1 MFEKLMQDYFVNLT
15 GGNKG
20 ADTDAGGANKHLLEL
35 QADYYRKQTELW
47 MSMLASPPG
56 KEPAPVIEAERGD
69 RRFNAPEWNEL
80 PFFNYLKQSYLLNSR
95 WLLEMV
101 ETNLEKNPLD
111 KHAKE
116 KALFFT
122 HQLID
127 SLSPSNFPAT
137 NPEVLKLALET
148 KGASVTNGMKN
159 FRADMEKGRISM
171 TDENAFEVGKNIA
184 ISPGAVVFQNDIMQ
198 LIQYAPLTKQVH
210 QLPLLM
216 VPPFI
221 NKYYILDLQPENSF
235 VRHAVEQGQTVF
247 MVSWR
252 NIPPQPS
259 QSQFEGE
266 TRRQRANNE
275 DSASGT
281 ARRERGSRQSVADEM
296 GLGTA
301 SWDDYIEQGI
311 FQPIKAVLEISGTDQ
326 LNALGFCV
334 GGTLLATALAVMR
347 RQKKAFPVLPVA
359 SLTLLATFLDFSD
372 VGKIEAYIDEDF
384 VQEREVEYAQG
395 GVVDG
400 RKLASTFA
408 SLRAN
413 DLIWSYVVNNYLKG
427 KQPEAFDL
435 LYWNSD
441 STNLPGTLH
450 AYYLRNMY
458 LENNLRVPD
467 KLTLCGVPV
476 DLGKI
481 NLPTFILA
489 SKEDHIV
496 PWKTAYANTRL
507 LKGKLQ
513 FVLAASGHIAGVVNS
528 ASKNRRNYWAS
539 PSLTEDP
546 EQWLAG
552 ATSVPGSW
560 WNNWSTWLGKKS
572 GKKIPAR
579 KRLGNAAYPEIEAA
593 PGSYVKVRY

>member
-1 MFEKLMQDYFVNLT
+1 MLEKLMQDYFTSLT
-15 GGNKG
+15 GGNKAAG
-20 ADTDAGGANKHLLEL
+20 PDVGGANKHLLEL

-47 MSMLASPPG
+47 MSMLGSRPG
-56 KEPAPVIEAERGD
+56 KEHAPVIEAEKGD

-95 WLLEMV
+95 WLLDMV

-111 KHAKE
+111 KRAKE

-122 HQLID
+122 QQIID

-148 KGASVTNGMKN
+148 KGASVANGMKN

-184 ISPGAVVFQNDIMQ
+184 ITPGAVVFQNDIMQ

-252 NIPPQPS
+252 NIPPE
-259 QSQFEGE
+259 QFG
-266 TRRQRANNE
+266 A
-275 DSASGT
+275 DS
-281 ARRERGSRQSVADEM
+281 VK
-296 GLGTA
+296 LGKA
-301 SWDDYIEQGI
+301 AWDDYIEQGI
-311 FQPIKAVLEISGTDQ
+311 FQPIKAALKISGVDQ

-334 GGTLLATALAVMR
+334 GGTLLASALAVIR
-347 RQKKAFPVLPVA
+347 KQKKTSLTFPTFPVA
-359 SLTLLATFLDFSD
+359 SLTLLATFLDFSE

-384 VQEREVEYAQG
+384 VQKREIQYAQG

-458 LENNLRVPD
+458 LENNLSVPN
-467 KLTLCGVPV
+467 KLTLCNVPV

-507 LKGKLQ
+507 LKGKLE

-528 ASKNRRNYWAS
+528 ASKNKRNYWVNPA
-539 PSLTEDP
+539 LAEDP

-552 ATSVPGSW
+552 AKSVPGSW
-560 WNNWSTWLGKKS
+560 WNNWSAWLKKKS
-572 GKKIPAR
+572 GKQIPAR

-593 PGSYVKVRY
+593 PGSYVKVRYD

>member
-1 MFEKLMQDYFVNLT
+1 MFEKLMQDYFTNLT
-15 GGNKG
+15 GGNN
-20 ADTDAGGANKHLLEL
+20 ADGANKHLLEM
-35 QADYYRKQTELW
+35 QTDYYQKQMALW
-47 MSMLASPPG
+47 MSMLASQPG
-56 KEPAPVIEAERGD
+56 KEAAPVIEAGKGD
-69 RRFNAPEWNEL
+69 RRFHAPEWNEL

-101 ETNLEKNPLD
+101 ETNLEKTPGAKLD
-111 KHAKE
+111 KRAKE
-116 KALFFT
+116 KAMFFT
-122 HQLID
+122 QQIID

-171 TDENAFEVGKNIA
+171 TDETAFEVGKNIA
-184 ISPGAVVFQNDIMQ
+184 ITPGAVVFQNDIMQ

-252 NIPPQPS
+252 NIPPE
-259 QSQFEGE
+259 QFG
-266 TRRQRANNE
+266 A
-275 DSASGT
+275 DS
-281 ARRERGSRQSVADEM
+281 VK
-296 GLGTA
+296 LGKAT
-301 SWDDYIEQGI
+301 WDDYIEQGI
-311 FQPIKAVLEISGTDQ
+311 FQPIKAALDISGVDK

-334 GGTLLATALAVMR
+334 GGTLLGTALAVMR
-347 RQKKAFPVLPVA
+347 RQKKRFPLLPVA
-359 SLTLLATFLDFSD
+359 SMTLLTTFLDFSD
-372 VGKIEAYIDEDF
+372 GGEIEAYIDEKF
-384 VQEREVEYAQG
+384 VQEREVEYAEG

-441 STNLPGTLH
+441 STNLPGALH

-458 LENNLRVPD
+458 LENNLSVPD

-496 PWKTAYANTRL
+496 PWKTAYTNTRL
-507 LKGKLQ
+507 LKGKME
-513 FVLAASGHIAGVVNS
+513 FVLAASGHIAGVVNA
-528 ASKNRRNYWAS
+528 ASKNRRNHWVN
-539 PSLTEDP
+539 PSLTADP

-552 ATSVPGSW
+552 AESVPGSW

-579 KRLGNAAYPEIEAA
+579 KRLGNAAYPATEPA
-593 PGSYVKVRY
+593 PGSYVKVRYD